1 MRKSLT
7 KLLKVQTRLSI
18 AGKWFYWT
26 GRKVV
31 AACACP
37 AKLGEPSRALLN
49 PQFSVTRDLTRR
61 EQRAR
66 DNFLKPVWR
75 RVPKFIHPNLITA
88 VRLGLTGLFFVTPQI
103 TPGAALA
110 LFITR
115 PRKPRALARGMKRS
129 IIKRPKGASR
139 RIKKPSGVSPW
150 FFIFCA
156 LGDAIDGA
164 LARRRRKITSFGKV
178 LDPTAD
184 IILAIG
190 AIWYLWPFGIL
201 PLGLIIVLAI
211 SYSLLM
217 LYGGWIFIMGRRYL
231 PNPNF
236 WGRLK
241 SILLALAILLY
252 LLALLNPHTYV
263 LKTLANAALFAA
275 GGFAY
280 YSLIMFWQWVYTLWR
295 GRRFVDDLLALLR
308 A

>member
-31 AACACP
+31 RACACP

-49 PQFSVTRDLTRR
+49 PKFSVTRDLTRR
-61 EQRAR
+61 QQSGT
-66 DNFLKPVWR
+66 DIFLKPVWR

-88 VRLGLTGLFFVTPQI
+88 VRLGLTGLFFVMPQI

-110 LFITR
+110 L
-115 PRKPRALARGMKRS
+115 
-129 IIKRPKGASR
+129 
-139 RIKKPSGVSPW
+139 
-150 FFIFCA
+150 FIFCA

-178 LDPTAD
+178 LDPAAD
-184 IILAIG
+184 IVLAIG

-217 LYGGWIFIMGRRYL
+217 LYGGWIIIMGRRYL

-280 YSLIMFWQWVYTLWR
+280 YSLIMYWQWVYTLWR